1 MIWIQPGFSWTWNWT
16 FPSLGLFGGKAS
28 MFEIWTFPNT
38 FLFFATLWGRKS
50 SIPHNHT
57 FNFFWGKFKFW
68 SLDVPQLIVFHFWGG
83 QVQVLKSGHLHFLGE
98 KLIFQELSGQD
109 LPQLH
114 FSGKSSI
121 PEVRTCHNCI
131 FWGEKFNLWSMD
143 VPQLI
148 IAFFGGKIQFLK
160 FGLATIAFFWG
171 KSSISEVWTCHNW

>member
-28 MFEIWTFPNT
+28 MFEIWTFPNI

-83 QVQVLKSGHLHFLGE
+83 QVQFLKSGHLHFFGGKVNFSRIVRPRPATIAFFGE
-98 KLIFQELSGQD
+98 KFNSWSPD

-114 FSGKSSI
+114 FLGGKVQFVKYGRATIDNCIFWGKNSI
-121 PEVRTCHNCI
+121 PEVWTCHNCI
-131 FWGEKFNLWSMD
+131 FWGEKFNFWS
-143 VPQLI
+143 
-148 IAFFGGKIQFLK
+148 AKIK
-160 FGLATIAFFWG
+160 P
-171 KSSISEVWTCHNW
+171 K